1 MARPSRFRFL
11 FLLLI
16 GFASAA
22 PVASAATLADVYTAG
37 GEVLM
42 GTLRQQQEAAEQ
54 QEKERMRSQM
64 ARRQRELE
72 LAEAE
77 VQARIEALK
86 KELVA
91 HQEEQAIL
99 LTEREAMEQR
109 WWEEQRTRRRL
120 RGADEETQVEPPAER
135 MASWVDVEAGGEVSS

>member
-1 MARPSRFRFL
+1 M
-11 FLLLI
+11 
-16 GFASAA
+16 G
-22 PVASAATLADVYTAG
+22 VTLTDVYTAG

-42 GTLRQQQEAAEQ
+42 GTLRQQQEAAER

-77 VQARIEALK
+77 IQARIEALK
-86 KELVA
+86 KELLA

-109 WWEEQRTRRRL
+109 WQGEQQTRLRL
-120 RGADEETQVEPPAER
+120 RGADEETQVEPPAKR
-135 MASWVDVEAGGEVSS
+135 MVSWMDIEAGGEVSS